1 MDIKGAGAIFDDTT
15 AVTLRVLGLK
25 YEQAGLERDIYQI
38 IIL

>member
-25 YEQAGLERDIYQI
+25 YEQAGLERDI
-38 IIL
+38 